1 MGNSSLTIKVTGRG
15 RGGGNPANATK
26 ENKVRTF
33 ENVTTGTLERVT
45 NEAVIEMMINSEH
58 YVEVT
63 EEAAPEP
70 KKAKAEAPKED

>member
-1 MGNSSLTIKVTGRG
+1 MGNSSVINQIKG
-15 RGGGNPANATK
+15 RGGGNPAKATK

-33 ENVTTGTLERVT
+33 ENVTTGTIERVT

-63 EEAAPEP
+63 EEATPEP

>member
-1 MGNSSLTIKVTGRG
+1 M
-15 RGGGNPANATK
+15 
-26 ENKVRTF
+26 RTF

-45 NEAVIEMMINSEH
+45 NEAVIEMMETSEH

-63 EEAAPEP
+63 EEAAPEPEEAAPEP